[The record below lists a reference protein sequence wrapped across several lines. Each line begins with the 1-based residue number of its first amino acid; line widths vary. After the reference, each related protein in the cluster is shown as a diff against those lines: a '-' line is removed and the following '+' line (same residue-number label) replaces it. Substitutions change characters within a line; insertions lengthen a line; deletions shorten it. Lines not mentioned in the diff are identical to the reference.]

1 MNKVTHLVLPLSLI
15 STDVL
20 AENKTETVPITEKQT
35 SDTIVVRAAP
45 TSQSMG
51 TQIINAD
58 KIASRP
64 TGNGTVTELLKY
76 NPNVRFAND
85 SNSSLNPGEI
95 APENVSFHGEKFYN
109 SNFIIPHGGN

>member
-45 TSQSMG
+45 TNQSMG

-76 NPNVRFAND
+76 NPNVR
-85 SNSSLNPGEI
+85 
-95 APENVSFHGEKFYN
+95 
-109 SNFIIPHGGN
+109 